1 MPTLIRPFVL
11 KLGSMKQQTIDPKN
25 SQTVPED
32 VRSPFIR
39 RAGTVLAISYP
50 VLALSTAFRSG
61 YQLFLKEVVVSYTGP
76 ILSGVAALCYLTAT
90 IGFAYRR
97 RWAWWLSVL
106 VLGFETLMTLIVG
119 TLSIINPE
127 LVGSTVWRLFGI
139 DYGFFPLVQPLL
151 GLAWLFHSETR
162 QSYGI
167 RPSATPTDG
176 SRVPRD

>member
-1 MPTLIRPFVL
+1 
-11 KLGSMKQQTIDPKN
+11 MKQQTIESKN
-25 SQTVPED
+25 SQTLPED

-39 RAGTVLAISYP
+39 RAGTILAVSYP
-50 VLALSTAFRSG
+50 VLALSTGFRSA
-61 YQLFLKEVVVSYTGP
+61 YQLFLKEDVISYTGP

-119 TLSIINPE
+119 TLSLINPE
-127 LVGSTVWRLFGI
+127 LIGSTVWRLFGI

-151 GLAWLFHSETR
+151 GLAWLFHRETLH
-162 QSYGI
+162 SYGI
-167 RPSATPTDG
+167 RPSRSSTLTDA
-176 SRVPRD
+176 SHVPHE

>member
-1 MPTLIRPFVL
+1 ML
-11 KLGSMKQQTIDPKN
+11 KLALMKQQTTEPEK

-50 VLALSTAFRSG
+50 VLALSTGFRSG
-61 YQLFLKEVVVSYTGP
+61 YQLFLKEGVVSYTGP

-90 IGFAYRR
+90 IGFAKRR

-106 VLGFETLMTLIVG
+106 VLGFETLMTLFVG

-127 LVGSTVWRLFGI
+127 LIGSTVWRLFGI
-139 DYGFFPLVQPLL
+139 DYAFFPLLQPLL
-151 GLAWLFHSETR
+151 GLAWLFHWETL

-167 RPSATPTDG
+167 RPSDPPTDV
-176 SRVPRD
+176 SHAPHE

>member
-1 MPTLIRPFVL
+1 ME
-11 KLGSMKQQTIDPKN
+11 SKN
-25 SQTVPED
+25 SQALPKD

-50 VLALSTAFRSG
+50 VLAISTAFRSA
-61 YQLFLKEVVVSYTGP
+61 YQLFLKEGVVNYTGP
-76 ILSGVAALCYLTAT
+76 TLSAVAALCYLTAT

-151 GLAWLFHSETR
+151 GLAWLFHRETL

-167 RPSATPTDG
+167 RPSATPNE
-176 SRVPRD
+176 